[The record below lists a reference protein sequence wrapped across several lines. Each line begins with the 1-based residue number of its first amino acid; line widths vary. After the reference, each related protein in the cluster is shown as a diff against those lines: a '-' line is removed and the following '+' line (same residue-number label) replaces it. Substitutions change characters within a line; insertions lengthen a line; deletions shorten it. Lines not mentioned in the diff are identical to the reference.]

1 MQMRPATRRS
11 GDGTRAQSEVVGVV
25 LVLGMVLMGATAVVV
40 FGASAFADSQEGLAT
55 QRAEKAMTQLD
66 SKAALVA
73 LGNTDVQSVSFAERG
88 GEQYG
93 VTNGT
98 GWMNVSVQNTTD
110 GSWENVTQRL
120 GSVTYDNGDDHIA
133 YQGGGVWRSTGP
145 GSVMVS
151 PPEFHYRNGTLT
163 LPIINVTGERA
174 LGGGAGVT
182 HEETIDEFPNRNVAG
197 RQNPMAEH
205 RIWVEVQSDY
215 YEAWGRYFA
224 DRTDGVVTYDHP
236 DRTARLELVSPFGR
250 RTVEN
255 AIAGLGSGG
264 TFTLHGSA
272 ANTCHGGNVV
282 DSYDSSVADYCSGS
296 VGQNGDIVYAGDVDI
311 STGSGSDDIRGNL
324 VAGKEIQ
331 VGNGNGKPQVYGNL
345 NYTDACQDSVSA
357 CQNVVHGAGHSVT
370 QISGVAVTS
379 SIDYHVD
386 NIYDEVSADNDNA
399 GEVNVSSAHVD
410 YSADGPSD
418 EAAFGAGRYFLE
430 EIDFGGGD
438 TLILNT
444 TDGDVTV
451 VVEESIDVAGNTIE
465 VEGENAAKIYV
476 AGDHGG
482 TWDLDIDNGGEVT
495 VPGDNAT
502 RVRVYGRSDFQMRME
517 GSGGS
522 NEAKFVGVVYAPPGA
537 SGTSSI
543 EMNHAEL
550 FGGVILSDTDIGNN
564 GGGGSIHYDEAL
576 SGRQIITRSARVVK
590 VTYLHVTVNRVF
602 VSDQ

>member
-1 MQMRPATRRS
+1 MRPGTSRC
-11 GDGTRAQSEVVGVV
+11 GDSSRAQSEVVGVV
-25 LVLGMVLMGATAVVV
+25 LVLGMVLAGATTVVV

-55 QRAEKAMTQLD
+55 QRAEKAMTQFD

-73 LGNTDVQSVSFAERG
+73 LGNTDVQRVSFAQRG

-110 GSWENVTQRL
+110 GTWENVTQRM

-163 LPIINVTGERA
+163 LPIVNVTGDRS
-174 LGGGAGVT
+174 LDGGAGVT
-182 HEETIDEFPNRNVAG
+182 HVDTRSEFPDRNVAS
-197 RQNPMAEH
+197 RQNPMDEH
-205 RIWVEVQSDY
+205 RIWVQVQSDY
-215 YEAWGRYFA
+215 YEAWGRYFS
-224 DRTDGVVTYDHP
+224 DRTDGVVEYDHD
-236 DRTARLELVSPFGR
+236 DRTVTLELVSPFGR

-282 DSYDSSVADYCSGS
+282 DSYDSSAGDYCSQS
-296 VGQNGDIVYAGDVDI
+296 VAEDGDIVYAGDVDI
-311 STGSGSDDIRGNL
+311 STGTGSDDIRGNL
-324 VAGKEIQ
+324 VAGGDVE
-331 VGNGNGKPQVYGNL
+331 VGNGNGQPAVHGHL
-345 NYTDACQDSVSA
+345 NYTDTCLDSVSA
-357 CQNVVHGAGHSVT
+357 CQNVVTGGHTVNH
-370 QISGVAVTS
+370 ISGVETTS
-379 SIDYHVD
+379 SIDYHVQ
-386 NIYDEVSADNDNA
+386 NIHEEVAGDNDNTA
-399 GEVNVSSAHVD
+399 EQNVTGAEVQYDA
-410 YSADGPSD
+410 AGPSD
-418 EAAFGAGRYFLE
+418 QATLGAGRYFLE
-430 EIDFGGGD
+430 QIDFSGGD
-438 TLILNT
+438 TLTLDS

-451 VVEESIDVAGNTIE
+451 VVEEAVDIGSNSIEI
-465 VEGENAAKIYV
+465 EGENAAKIYV
-476 AGDHGG
+476 VGDHGG
-482 TWDLDIDNGGEVT
+482 TWDVEIGSGAVT
-495 VPGDNAT
+495 APDDNAT
-502 RVRVYGRSDFQMRME
+502 RLRLYGQANFQMRMD

-537 SGTSSI
+537 AGTSAI

-550 FGGVILSDTDIGNN
+550 FGGVILGDTDIGNN

-576 SGRQIITRSARVVK
+576 SGRQIITQSAHVVK
-590 VTYLHVTVNRVF
+590 VTYLHVTVNSVS